1 MHRSTRGHKSP
12 DLPRTFPGWRIIRHF
27 GQFENLIMRAI
38 YDAVAGT
45 DLFFGYN
52 HDAYVAGSR
61 KG

>member
-1 MHRSTRGHKSP
+1 
-12 DLPRTFPGWRIIRHF
+12 
-27 GQFENLIMRAI
+27 MRAI